1 MLVSEE
7 NFGISCLKQIGNEI
21 CIMYLKINKKKCF
34 EKTEKKLPKM
44 LVSFV
49 HLLLLHLFVI
59 HTRSY

>member
-7 NFGISCLKQIGNEI
+7 NFRIICLRQIGNEI
-21 CIMYLKINKKKCF
+21 CIMYLKVNKKFLKRL
-34 EKTEKKLPKM
+34 KKKLPKT

-59 HTRSY
+59 HTGSY

>member
-7 NFGISCLKQIGNEI
+7 NFRIICLRQIGNEI
-21 CIMYLKINKKKCF
+21 CIMYLKVNKKCF
-34 EKTEKKLPKM
+34 EKTEKKKLPKT

-59 HTRSY
+59 HTGSY